1 MLNLFITLSIVF
13 FLYELTTLF
22 FTKRFDDYSL
32 EIGKKIQSEK
42 LDPEDKPFMLFNL
55 SYFIWTIIG
64 LFTEY
69 NLLFFALVSLSIV
82 SAWLLKKLET
92 TSRIRQRRLD
102 AILSIIIISSI
113 FIQHFVI

>member
-22 FTKRFDDYSL
+22 FAKRFDDYSL
-32 EIGKKIQSEK
+32 EIGKKIQSER
-42 LDPEDKPFMLFNL
+42 LDPEDRPFMLINL
-55 SYFIWTIIG
+55 AYFFWTIVG
-64 LFTEY
+64 LFTQY
-69 NLLFFALVSLSIV
+69 NLLFFALVALSLL
-82 SAWLLKKLET
+82 SAWHLKKLDAR
-92 TSRIRQRRLD
+92 SRVRQRIVD